1 MSLLPGKYRVHSP
14 FVFHLITQVIEEH
27 GTYYR
32 LGEIERIRKRL
43 QQSDRA
49 TARLVGKEA
58 ISARKGALLFRL
70 TNHFKPQ
77 TILQVGS
84 SLGLS
89 TLYLSSYAAGL
100 ACASIEPQESAAI
113 AQRVYREAA
122 RTPIDTYTGDIRRQL
137 GDYLQNGKTVDF
149 IFLNGRDDRVDIR
162 KIFTA
167 CLPHT
172 GDHTVLV
179 IDGIRRN
186 KTTRAAWQQIIAH
199 PEVTVSLEQFTLG
212 IVLFHKNLHKR
223 NYKIYFER

>member
-32 LGEIERIRKRL
+32 LKEIERIRKRL
-43 QQSDRA
+43 QQSDRT
-49 TARLVGKEA
+49 TARRVAKEA
-58 ISARKGALLFRL
+58 ISVRKGALLFRL

-77 TILQVGS
+77 TILQVGT

-100 ACASIEPQESAAI
+100 ACASIEEDAAI

-122 RTPIDTYTGDIRRQL
+122 RTPIECYTGDVRQQL
-137 GDYLQNGKTVDF
+137 GDYLQKGKTLDF
-149 IFLNGRDDRVDIR
+149 IFLNGRDKGIDLLET
-162 KIFTA
+162 FTT

-172 GDHTVLV
+172 ADHTVV
-179 IDGIRRN
+179 VVDGIRRN
-186 KTTRAAWQQIIAH
+186 KTARKAWQQIITH